1 MNSTYD
7 WIGPNLVV
15 CFGGDFCSL
24 PKEESYVVSSL
35 VISTTTY
42 IFDSYI
48 FGDNESDMKG
58 EFVTRILYRFG
69 FYFTYILMYLVIFII
84 SEFCVCVI

>member
-1 MNSTYD
+1 M
-7 WIGPNLVV
+7 IGSDLISLYVLVV
-15 CFGGDFCSL
+15 IFCSL

-58 EFVTRILYRFG
+58 EFVTRIQRKYH
-69 FYFTYILMYLVIFII
+69 FYFVYSYYLVYL
-84 SEFCVCVI
+84 